1 MDAVL
6 SCSLGL
12 RHGSAVQPGVDVIKD
27 SSDGSNSSTALL
39 ENDMFTHFDLP
50 TLLWSFLYLQA
61 FLGALVMAVLQT
73 RQLLHVYL
81 WLSAQGAV
89 LWSYMCNRELVR
101 YAEELSHDGSLLLEL
116 LRLEPGALLRTGAN
130 YVLQLLLA
138 LLLSAGRGPQATA
151 ALALALLAP
160 TVASVCLVPVP
171 GTSPVASALGA
182 QLLLMTPALRHSGPA
197 LAAGRRAVT
206 RTRALLGQLGG
217 QALLE
222 AHWARLR
229 APTVLRTGRAYST
242 RLRYGVALLG
252 MASLVAAL
260 SRQVAGAARRLLLLE
275 GSPER
280 SLATVAGLLFLVLA
294 LQTGLTSLDPPHRL
308 ARLARNLCLL
318 ATAVLHFVQG
328 MLGPLLVSLGASR
341 SGSHQRHAR
350 ALGLS
355 LALAACPCMLL
366 TYLWTHQPVS
376 TWLLA
381 VSAFSAELVV
391 KVVISL
397 LIYLLFLVDA
407 RRETMWEPLDDYV
420 YYLRATGS
428 VLEFLFGVFL
438 LFNGAWIFAFESR
451 GTIRAFMMCFHA
463 YFNIYQQAKAGW
475 KACARR
481 RAALYKLHSLQE
493 ATSQQLRELDDVCT
507 ICFQELQTAR
517 VTRCR
522 HFFHSACLRKWL
534 YVRDMCPLCH
544 STLYHQ

>member
-1 MDAVL
+1 
-6 SCSLGL
+6 
-12 RHGSAVQPGVDVIKD
+12 
-27 SSDGSNSSTALL
+27 
-39 ENDMFTHFDLP
+39 
-50 TLLWSFLYLQA
+50 
-61 FLGALVMAVLQT
+61 MAVLQT

-81 WLSAQGAV
+81 WLSSLGAV
-89 LWSYMCNRELVR
+89 LWSYVCNRELVR
-101 YAEELSHDGSLLLEL
+101 YAEDLSHDGSLLLEL

-130 YVLQLLLA
+130 YALQLLLA
-138 LLLSAGRGPQATA
+138 LLLSAGRGPRATA
-151 ALALALLAP
+151 ALALTLLAP
-160 TVASVCLVPVP
+160 TVASVCLLPA
-171 GTSPVASALGA
+171 SPLASALIA
-182 QLLLMTPALRHSGPA
+182 QLLLVAPALRCAPPV
-197 LAAGRRAVT
+197 LARTTWRA
-206 RTRALLGQLGG
+206 RALLGQVGG

-229 APTVLRTGRAYST
+229 APLVLRVFWALRVAAHAALLPPRLPLAQALAQLAT
-242 RLRYGVALLG
+242 RGCDTSVALLG
-252 MASLVAAL
+252 MASVVATLARL
-260 SRQVAGAARRLLLLE
+260 TAAAARRLLLLE

-294 LQTGLTSLDPPHRL
+294 LQTGITGLDPPRRL
-308 ARLARNLCLL
+308 ARLVRNLCLL

-341 SGSHQRHAR
+341 SGSRQRHAR

-355 LALAACPCMLL
+355 LALAACPCALL
-366 TYLWTHQPVS
+366 AYLWTHQPIS

-391 KVVISL
+391 KVIISL
-397 LIYLLFLVDA
+397 LIYLLFLADA

-463 YFNIYQQAKAGW
+463 YFNIWQQAKAGW

-481 RAALYKLHSLQE
+481 RAALYKLHSLPE